1 MRKSAANTFF
11 VMGSCLLSSTDIC
24 SEPSPD
30 NLQSELN
37 LSCRRCCPRQQARI
51 RIERAARI
59 EDLRICQCR
68 RSKIRMIQYIEN
80 LHAELRIESF
90 RDPFERVVLKK
101 RKVQVGEPW
110 SLQDVAAGIAS
121 QIETLREGTPAGVA
135 VRCVEGGG
143 WRSRYG
149 EAFGLDVVLGIAGIN
164 RGIAAWTSQPVRKVI
179 RVTAVQ
185 PERVAIGAK
194 CRGER
199 GAIRD
204 PKNTSELPAVCGPG
218 DWPGGTL
225 ASRQLPRGIYY
236 EGPADIVVGDSA
248 VHFQIEPLKAGDG
261 IRQCVAGN
269 HA

>member
-135 VRCVEGGG
+135 VRYV
-143 WRSRYG
+143 

-194 CRGER
+194 CR
-199 GAIRD
+199 
-204 PKNTSELPAVCGPG
+204 
-218 DWPGGTL
+218 
-225 ASRQLPRGIYY
+225 
-236 EGPADIVVGDSA
+236 
-248 VHFQIEPLKAGDG
+248 
-261 IRQCVAGN
+261 
-269 HA
+269 